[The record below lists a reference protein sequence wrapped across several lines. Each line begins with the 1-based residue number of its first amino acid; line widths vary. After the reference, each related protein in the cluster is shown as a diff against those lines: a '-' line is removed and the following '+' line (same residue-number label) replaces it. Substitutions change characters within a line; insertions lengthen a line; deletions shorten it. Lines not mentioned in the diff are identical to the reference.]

1 MEGWTKKCENSSTIP
16 SFHRKHHRLHR
27 KRASE
32 NERGLGKMFR
42 YLTLSIRLWRPYT
55 RSVISTFLQYV
66 ICIMCYK
73 NSCQNQ
79 LLEVGAW
86 GRNVSGSHIELQS
99 GPSERSLVFRAR
111 DLRVTDRP
119 PSLSTID
126 QSKAV
131 VVGGIGKR
139 PPPRRRSK
147 NTQLEMPRSESC
159 SPPEACFSHSL
170 DNPGLGT
177 PPMDAMSPH
186 CQHTLG
192 GELLS
197 LETNFL
203 SKHTGSK
210 YGRFEGK
217 PYK

>member
-1 MEGWTKKCENSSTIP
+1 M
-16 SFHRKHHRLHR
+16 
-27 KRASE
+27 
-32 NERGLGKMFR
+32 
-42 YLTLSIRLWRPYT
+42 
-55 RSVISTFLQYV
+55 
-66 ICIMCYK
+66 
-73 NSCQNQ
+73 
-79 LLEVGAW
+79 
-86 GRNVSGSHIELQS
+86 SGSHIELQS

-203 SKHTGSK
+203 SKHTGSNMGGLRENIINNYNRTK
-210 YGRFEGK
+210 LCKIERIPTNMTSCLLEFVLFSTA
-217 PYK
+217 